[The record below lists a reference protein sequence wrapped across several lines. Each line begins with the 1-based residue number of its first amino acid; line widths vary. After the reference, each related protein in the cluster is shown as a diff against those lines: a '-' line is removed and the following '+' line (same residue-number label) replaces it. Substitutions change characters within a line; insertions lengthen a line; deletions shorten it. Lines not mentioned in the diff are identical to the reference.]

1 MFFKRQLLSHMQLH
15 THSPLSYWEFFPTT
29 QYICQ
34 MIEFVWVRLTFLEIF
49 TLHLVTTFKDYILLF
64 FFLGLYFANLPLE
77 WKVTHFLL
85 CFEPWFKKKKKKNE
99 EEKSSPRQPKTGL
112 TLTAGTCCCQKLAWC
127 LQLDHAVLLNIK
139 HSYRTPTSDKT
150 TLKQNKVT
158 L

>member
-34 MIEFVWVRLTFLEIF
+34 MNEFVWVRLTFLEIF
-49 TLHLVTTFKDYILLF
+49 TIHLVTTFKDYILLF
-64 FFLGLYFANLPLE
+64 FFRTIFCKFTIGMESNS
-77 WKVTHFLL
+77 LL
-85 CFEPWFKKKKKKNE
+85 AMLWALIKKKKNE

-112 TLTAGTCCCQKLAWC
+112 TLTAETCCYQKLAWC

-139 HSYRTPTSDKT
+139 HSYRTSTSDKT

>member
-34 MIEFVWVRLTFLEIF
+34 MNEFVWVRLTFLEIF

-85 CFEPWFKKKKKKNE
+85 CFEPWFKKKKKKM
-99 EEKSSPRQPKTGL
+99 KRK
-112 TLTAGTCCCQKLAWC
+112 
-127 LQLDHAVLLNIK
+127 AVLG
-139 HSYRTPTSDKT
+139 S
-150 TLKQNKVT
+150 LKLVWPWQLGLAVVRNW
-158 L
+158 LGAYS